1 MGRSLRSNNG
11 VVLGNLITGSITANG
26 LLSPLA
32 GSENI
37 IQYETISETTT
48 LEDQDGLYLLLAD
61 SSFTITLPENSL
73 NGRLIQIVIDG
84 NITGNN
90 ITLARNGNTINGNES
105 DVILNENISFFL
117 IYQNS
122 DWLVK
127 FYK

>member
-48 LEDQDGLYLLLAD
+48 LEDRDGSYLLLAD
-61 SSFTITLPENSL
+61 SSFTITLPENSS

-84 NITGNN
+84 NITENN

-105 DVILNENISFFL
+105 DVILNQSFSFFL